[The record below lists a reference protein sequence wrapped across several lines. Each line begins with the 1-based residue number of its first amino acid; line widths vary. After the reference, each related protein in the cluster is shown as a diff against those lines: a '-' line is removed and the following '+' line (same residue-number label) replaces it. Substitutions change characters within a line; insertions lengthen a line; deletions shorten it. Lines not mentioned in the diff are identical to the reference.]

1 MKSLHNYVVW
11 SILFASLSLVANQ
24 VQAQAQG
31 MVVAPQTQQRG
42 IAASKHNLSTTGLH
56 TNHMIGEMT
65 EPTGAG
71 QGEICIFCHTPH
83 GANTG
88 IQAPIWNKGS
98 PTPGVGIYQAYT
110 TTNSSTI
117 DSTTLG
123 PGSIS
128 RACLTCHD
136 GTQAMDNM
144 INAPGSGGFAP
155 GGARLAG
162 VVWTGALANGL
173 MPGGDLNPNIVT
185 MLGTDLRNDH
195 PVGMNFCGGSLTP
208 NVPGN
213 CADNDFPLAHTN
225 GAGRFWI
232 EGGTAVAG
240 VQTPPSLS
248 GPGFQKT
255 DFPLYA
261 TNQVECA
268 TCHDPHSTQRTF
280 LRRVGANNN
289 SGMCLTCHA
298 K

>member
-1 MKSLHNYVVW
+1 
-11 SILFASLSLVANQ
+11 
-24 VQAQAQG
+24 
-31 MVVAPQTQQRG
+31 MVVRQGWGNEEIYMKLLIKRVVGSALLAALGLLATQTAMAG

-56 TNHMIGEMT
+56 TNHLIGEASS
-65 EPTGAG
+65 GFG

-83 GANTG
+83 GSNTLVA
-88 IQAPIWNKGS
+88 APLWNKGS
-98 PTPGVGIYQAYT
+98 PTPGSGAYQPYSV
-110 TTNSSTI
+110 TNSATM

-162 VVWTGALANGL
+162 AVWTGALADGV
-173 MPGGDLNPNIVT
+173 MPTSPTIVT

-195 PVGMNFCGGSLTP
+195 PVGMNYCGGTLTP
-208 NVPGN
+208 NIPGS
-213 CADNDFPLAHTN
+213 CADNDFALAATN

-232 EGGTAVAG
+232 EGGAAVANSM
-240 VQTPPSLS
+240 TASIS

-255 DFPLYA
+255 DLPLYA

-268 TCHDPHSTQRTF
+268 TCHDPHSTERTF
-280 LRRVGANNN
+280 LRRVGGNDN

>member
-1 MKSLHNYVVW
+1 MQSLFNRVFRL
-11 SILFASLSLVANQ
+11 LFFIALSFT
-24 VQAQAQG
+24 AQSVMA
-31 MVVAPQTQQRG
+31 G
-42 IAASKHNLSTTGLH
+42 ISNSKHNLSTTGLH
-56 TNHMIGEMT
+56 TNHLIGEAT
-65 EPTGAG
+65 SGFG

-83 GANTG
+83 GANTN
-88 IQAPIWNKGS
+88 IAAPIWNKGS
-98 PTPGVGIYQAYT
+98 PTPGVALYQSYSV
-110 TTNSSTI
+110 TNSATM
-117 DSTTLG
+117 DSTTIG

-162 VVWTGALANGL
+162 AVWTGAAADGL
-173 MPGGDLNPNIVT
+173 MPTGPTIVT

-195 PVGMNFCGGSLTP
+195 PVGMNFCGGTLTP

-213 CADNDFPLAHTN
+213 CADNDFALAATN
-225 GAGRFWI
+225 GSGRFWI
-232 EGGTAVAG
+232 EGGAAVAG
-240 VQTPPSLS
+240 VATPDSLS

-255 DFPLYA
+255 DLPLYA

-268 TCHDPHSTQRTF
+268 TCHDPHSTERTF